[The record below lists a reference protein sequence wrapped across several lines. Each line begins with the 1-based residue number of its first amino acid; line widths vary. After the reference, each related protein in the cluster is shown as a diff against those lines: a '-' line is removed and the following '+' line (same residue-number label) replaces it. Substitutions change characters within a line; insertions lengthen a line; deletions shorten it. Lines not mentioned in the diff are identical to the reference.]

1 MHTKPQRNC
10 NFKKFETK
18 LILGWNGPNVNKSR
32 LFVAKSID
40 RHFGSRKNCFLN
52 QDPQRFLSARL
63 WTELL
68 ASPVDLVS
76 GSNMNKHEN
85 TLNSKTFYYQT
96 QGSPGA
102 ALQTFKTTTTT

>member
-1 MHTKPQRNC
+1 MLRNLLTDTL
-10 NFKKFETK
+10 E
-18 LILGWNGPNVNKSR
+18 
-32 LFVAKSID
+32 AE
-40 RHFGSRKNCFLN
+40 KNSFSN

-76 GSNMNKHEN
+76 GSNMNKHDN

-102 ALQTFKTTTTT
+102 ALQTFKTTTTM